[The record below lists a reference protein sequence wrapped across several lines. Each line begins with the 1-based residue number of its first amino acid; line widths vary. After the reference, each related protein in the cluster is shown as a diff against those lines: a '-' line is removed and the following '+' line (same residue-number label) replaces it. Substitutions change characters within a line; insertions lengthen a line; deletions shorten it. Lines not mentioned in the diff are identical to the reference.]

1 MADMNHVYII
11 GRLTRD
17 AELKCTASGKVVSK
31 LSLAV
36 NEKRKV
42 GDRWKEEASFFEILL
57 WGQIAE
63 SLNLYLV
70 KGKQI
75 AVSGKLQQERWDQD
89 GQTRSKVVII
99 AANIQLL
106 GGTSGNE
113 NGGSAN
119 THSRSAPASLTDDGF
134 ADDIPF

>member
-1 MADMNHVYII
+1 MNDMNHAYII

-17 AELKCTASGKVVSK
+17 AEMKYTTNGKAVCRFSI
-31 LSLAV
+31 AV
-36 NEKRKV
+36 NEKQKV
-42 GDRWKEEASFFEILL
+42 GDEWKDEASFFEIVL

-63 SLNLYLV
+63 SLKQYLV

-75 AVSGKLQQERWDQD
+75 AVSGKLQQERWNQD

-99 AANIQLL
+99 AVNIQLL
-106 GGTSGNE
+106 GGTSGNRD
-113 NGGSAN
+113 GGSTSGNSEAYRLPPPN
-119 THSRSAPASLTDDGF
+119 DGF